1 MTNVSAILDRPPRSI
16 SDNPEAREDKSSA
29 LEPAQS
35 PFIPDTHIQFAW
47 DSTSIGYAKG
57 CPRLYQYVMI
67 EGWKPNREESDDLIF
82 GLHYH
87 SSLEE
92 YDRRRAVGDDH
103 LVALRVAVRHLLTV
117 SFGWN
122 TKNDYKNR
130 PNLLRTVVWYLD
142 KFGENDAAE
151 TLILKDG
158 RPAVEVTFKFELG
171 WGPWLENG
179 APDGQK
185 VALITVDGETREPQP
200 YLLCGHLD
208 RVVTYQ
214 SSTFVM
220 DRKTTK
226 SQPTQW
232 YFTNFEPDNQMTLY
246 SFAGRMIFHTPIK
259 GVIIDAAQVQIDK
272 SEFGRGITYR
282 TQDQIDEWLTDLK
295 FLFAQFEDYA
305 AEGYWPMNDK
315 FCGTFRSEASGKIG
329 CPFRGVCGS
338 SPQVRENFLKANFT
352 KLEEG
357 ERWNPLKAR

>member
-1 MTNVSAILDRPPRSI
+1 MTDASAILDRPPREI
-16 SDNPEAREDKSSA
+16 TDRPESRSEAG
-29 LEPAQS
+29 PS
-35 PFIPDTHIQFAW
+35 PFIPGTHIQFAW
-47 DSTSIGYAKG
+47 DSTSIGWAKG
-57 CPRLYQYVMI
+57 CARLYQYMMV
-67 EGWKPNREESDDLIF
+67 EGWRPREESDDLIF
-82 GLHYH
+82 GLEYH
-87 SSLEE
+87 SALET
-92 YDRRRAVGDDH
+92 YDRCRAEGLDH
-103 LVALRVAVRHLLTV
+103 LVAMRNCIRQLLV
-117 SFGWN
+117 STANWKTGN
-122 TKNDYKNR
+122 QYKNR

-142 KFGENDAAE
+142 KFGENDPAE

-158 RPAVEVTFKFELG
+158 RPAVEVTFKFELD
-171 WGPWLENG
+171 WGP
-179 APDGQK
+179 DFGQK
-185 VALITVDGETREPQP
+185 PYANEVRVTSTGDQYEGFDPFGKSTQP

-226 SQPTQW
+226 SQPTAW
-232 YFTNFEPDNQMTLY
+232 YYSGFEPDNQMTLY

-259 GVIIDAAQVQIDK
+259 GVIIDAAQVLIDK

-282 TQDQIDEWLTDLK
+282 TQDQIDEWLIDLK

-329 CPFRGVCGS
+329 CPFRSVCGS
-338 SPQVRENFLKANFT
+338 SPQVRPNFLKANFT
-352 KLEEG
+352 KLEEN